1 MLYIGLAISGF
12 GVVLYIV
19 SAVLLNYYLRK
30 NRPDI
35 LEHGNSKKGSS
46 RKKQKGS
53 KKGEIRVVITE
64 NATPGWVA
72 LLGVPAMPVF
82 LIGIVVIILSLVIK
96 AFGRIF

>member
-30 NRPDI
+30 NRPDV

-46 RKKQKGS
+46 SKRQKGN
-53 KKGEIRVVITE
+53 KK
-64 NATPGWVA
+64 
-72 LLGVPAMPVF
+72 VF
-82 LIGIVVIILSLVIK
+82 FQIKIIKFRIK
-96 AFGRIF
+96 KIK